1 MTDKEK
7 EWVLAISI
15 FLILIIGIVL
25 LIGAM
30 LSLIYFNI

>member
-15 FLILIIGIVL
+15 FLILIIGAIS

-30 LSLIYFNI
+30 LSLIL